1 MSTTTGG
8 SAPYELGYAR
18 AGFEPHG
25 LEAQI
30 DVLTEVGVEPARIYS
45 DKATA
50 ASLPG
55 DRPGWTEL
63 LAYARPGDTT
73 VVAGIDRLGRSVP
86 EVLAST
92 LELTRRRI
100 GLRSVREGLD
110 TSDAVGALVVSVL
123 ASLAELDE
131 EAAGTAPTARRPRA
145 HAATVGRPRALDDDQ
160 VDDAERMR
168 AAGHSVPQIATEL
181 GVSRA
186 TLYRTLAERRATR

>member
-1 MSTTTGG
+1 MPSSLGG
-8 SAPYELGYAR
+8 GAPYQLGYAR
-18 AGFEPHG
+18 AGRETHG

-30 DVLTEVGVEPARIYS
+30 DALTGVGVEPSKIYS
-45 DKATA
+45 DSTGSLSPA
-50 ASLPG
+50 A
-55 DRPGWTEL
+55 DRPGWSAL

-73 VVAGIDRLGRSVP
+73 VVAGIDRLGRTAP
-86 EVLAST
+86 EVLASA

-100 GLRSVREGLD
+100 GLRSLREGLD
-110 TSDAVGALVVSVL
+110 TDDPVGALIVSVL

-131 EAAGTAPTARRPRA
+131 EAEARPTAPARRRA
-145 HAATVGRPRALDDDQ
+145 HAATVGRPRALDDEQ
-160 VDDAERMR
+160 VDVAERMK